1 MKERIDRQGDE
12 NLYQPKIH
20 SDRIRSLY
28 QIKLVTGLPMTVLI
42 DMAIV
47 KFLEE
52 QEKKVG
58 EPVQE
63 YGKGNT
69 D

>member
-1 MKERIDRQGDE
+1 MKDRINRQGDE

-28 QIKLVTGLPMTVLI
+28 QIKLVTGLPLTVLI
-42 DMAIV
+42 DMAIA
-47 KFLEE
+47 KFLEDQQKQVSE
-52 QEKKVG
+52 QSKQYG
-58 EPVQE
+58 E
-63 YGKGNT
+63 GNT

>member
-1 MKERIDRQGDE
+1 MKERINRQSDE

-28 QIKLVTGLPMTVLI
+28 QIKLVTGLPLTVLI

-47 KFLEE
+47 RFLEE
-52 QEKKVG
+52 QQKQVSEQSK
-58 EPVQE
+58 E
-63 YGKGNT
+63 YGERNT